1 MSSDRDLEQSEAQ
14 IAAAKAELAAAKAE
28 LAATQADLAATQAD
42 LAVVQVEL
50 ASVKTTSAQFAKLQD
65 EENAQPMRRI
75 KDLEDDIVTETA
87 RELMAGGR
95 LLPMMKDA
103 GWALR
108 GEDVMHIIGMSEGRN
123 KCAHPEA
130 HPDTL
135 RPLFRSLC
143 QQEEAALVPT
153 HRASSLLTL
162 DSILAQVTPEVVQEE
177 KRKHE
182 LGKRPRQ
189 LEDPRALRHPRIRG
203 VSPALSLRFREA
215 SSPNA
220 PHHSAASASHPPP
233 ETPFALPNGPCLAT
247 PKAISASLS

>member
-1 MSSDRDLEQSEAQ
+1 
-14 IAAAKAELAAAKAE
+14 
-28 LAATQADLAATQAD
+28 
-42 LAVVQVEL
+42 
-50 ASVKTTSAQFAKLQD
+50 
-65 EENAQPMRRI
+65 
-75 KDLEDDIVTETA
+75 
-87 RELMAGGR
+87 MAGGR

-153 HRASSLLTL
+153 HRASSRVTL

-203 VSPALSLRFREA
+203 VSPALSLRFREGRRCPLPSFPQA
-215 SSPNA
+215 LGRVPRFSLFPQRSP
-220 PHHSAASASHPPP
+220 PLCRLRLPPSP
-233 ETPFALPNGPCLAT
+233 RDPLRPA
-247 PKAISASLS
+247 